1 MEVRPLDELLSFLQ
15 RYEGWIYLLVGTGV
29 LVYIRRSLQAWN
41 EWRNALFGLEREH
54 AQRKLSTSLTMLA
67 LLGFLILGEFLMVSF
82 VAPAIPQSSA
92 LATPT
97 LDLLATATATL
108 PPVIAS
114 TPTSSSIQATLAPQ
128 TEGCTPGVI
137 EWNSP
142 RPGETVSATIELKA
156 TINVPN
162 LGFYKY
168 EFAPLGSEEWT
179 TIAADNQP
187 KVNAMIGA
195 WNTSALVPGDYQLR
209 LVVADNQNNPF
220 PACVVQVRVV
230 SP

>member
-1 MEVRPLDELLSFLQ
+1 MDELLRFLQ
-15 RYEGWIYLLVGTGV
+15 KNETWIYVLVGLGA
-29 LVYIRRSLQAWN
+29 LVYIQRLLQAWN
-41 EWRNALFGLEREH
+41 EWRNTVFGLEREN
-54 AQRKLSTSLTMLA
+54 AQRRLSSSLTVLVLLA
-67 LLGFLILGEFLMVSF
+67 LLVLSEFLIVSF
-82 VAPAIPQSSA
+82 VIPSLPQPSV

-108 PPVIAS
+108 PPVVLN
-114 TPTSSSIQATLAPQ
+114 TPTSSALQATIAPL

-137 EWNSP
+137 DWDSP
-142 RPGETVSATIELKA
+142 KPGETVSATIELMG

-168 EFAPLGSEEWT
+168 EYAPAGSDAWV
-179 TIAADNQP
+179 TIAADNRQ
-187 KVNAMIGA
+187 KINALIGA
-195 WNTSALVPGDYQLR
+195 WNTTQLVPGDYQLR

-220 PACVVQVRVV
+220 PACVLQVRVV

>member
-1 MEVRPLDELLSFLQ
+1 MDELLRFLQ
-15 RYEGWIYLLVGTGV
+15 KNETWIYVLVGLGA
-29 LVYIRRSLQAWN
+29 LVYIQRLLQAWN
-41 EWRNALFGLEREH
+41 EWRNTVFGLEREN
-54 AQRKLSTSLTMLA
+54 AQRRLSSSMTVLVLLA
-67 LLGFLILGEFLMVSF
+67 LLVLSEFLIVSF
-82 VAPAIPQSSA
+82 VIPSLPQPSV

-108 PPVIAS
+108 PPVVLN
-114 TPTSSSIQATLAPQ
+114 TPTSSALQATIAPL

-137 EWNSP
+137 DWDSP
-142 RPGETVSATIELKA
+142 KPGETVSATIELMG

-168 EFAPLGSEEWT
+168 EYAPAGSDAWV
-179 TIAADNQP
+179 TIAADNRQ
-187 KVNAMIGA
+187 KINALIGA
-195 WNTSALVPGDYQLR
+195 WNTTQLVPGDYQLR

-220 PACVVQVRVV
+220 PACVLQVRVV